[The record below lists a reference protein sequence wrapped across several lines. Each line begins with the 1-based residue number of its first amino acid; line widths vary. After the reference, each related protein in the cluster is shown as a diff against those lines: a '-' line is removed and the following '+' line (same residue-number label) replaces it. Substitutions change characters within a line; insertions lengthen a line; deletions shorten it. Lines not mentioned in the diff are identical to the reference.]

1 MADKDSHFQSPI
13 SSAKQNATPEFTW
26 LAFSLVRGMH
36 ARLFHQLLNKF
47 QSIENI
53 LACDKS
59 ALVEAGLKESIVSG
73 ILNCAKGMS
82 DVKTWK
88 VLDDSLNWLEA
99 PDHFL
104 LTCQSDSY
112 PPLLKTIPD
121 PPPVLYVCGQPDYL
135 HLPQIAI
142 VGSRQPSSGGL
153 RNARRFAR
161 ELAAS
166 GFGITSGLARG
177 LDAEGHCGALDARG
191 KTIAVLGNGIDKVYP
206 ACNRDLYGQIT
217 EQGVLVS
224 EFPPG
229 MPPLRE
235 NFPRRNRIISGLSL
249 GVLVVEAGEKSGSM
263 ITARQALEQGR
274 EVFAIPGSIHN
285 PVARGCHKLIN
296 EGARL
301 VQNAADIVEECGGL
315 LAGLAAIGSPTK
327 DKKVLTEQPVFDD
340 DQGKVFKAIGYDV
353 VSPDELVLVTGLAIH
368 DINAV
373 LIDLEIRGFIC
384 RERAGYIRVTAE

>member
-1 MADKDSHFQSPI
+1 
-13 SSAKQNATPEFTW
+13 
-26 LAFSLVRGMH
+26 
-36 ARLFHQLLNKF
+36 
-47 QSIENI
+47 
-53 LACDKS
+53 
-59 ALVEAGLKESIVSG
+59 
-73 ILNCAKGMS
+73 
-82 DVKTWK
+82 
-88 VLDDSLNWLEA
+88 
-99 PDHFL
+99 
-104 LTCQSDSY
+104 
-112 PPLLKTIPD
+112 
-121 PPPVLYVCGQPDYL
+121 LYVCGQPDYL

-142 VGSRQPSSGGL
+142 VGSRQPSSGGV
-153 RNARRFAR
+153 RNPRRFAR
-161 ELAAS
+161 ELAAP

-177 LDAEGHCGALDARG
+177 IDAEGHCGALDARG

>member
-1 MADKDSHFQSPI
+1 M
-13 SSAKQNATPEFTW
+13 
-26 LAFSLVRGMH
+26 
-36 ARLFHQLLNKF
+36 
-47 QSIENI
+47 
-53 LACDKS
+53 
-59 ALVEAGLKESIVSG
+59 
-73 ILNCAKGMS
+73 
-82 DVKTWK
+82 
-88 VLDDSLNWLEA
+88 
-99 PDHFL
+99 
-104 LTCQSDSY
+104 
-112 PPLLKTIPD
+112 
-121 PPPVLYVCGQPDYL
+121 
-135 HLPQIAI
+135 
-142 VGSRQPSSGGL
+142 
-153 RNARRFAR
+153 
-161 ELAAS
+161 
-166 GFGITSGLARG
+166 
-177 LDAEGHCGALDARG
+177 
-191 KTIAVLGNGIDKVYP
+191 
-206 ACNRDLYGQIT
+206 
-217 EQGVLVS
+217 
-224 EFPPG
+224 
-229 MPPLRE
+229 
-235 NFPRRNRIISGLSL
+235 
-249 GVLVVEAGEKSGSM
+249 VEAGEKSGSM